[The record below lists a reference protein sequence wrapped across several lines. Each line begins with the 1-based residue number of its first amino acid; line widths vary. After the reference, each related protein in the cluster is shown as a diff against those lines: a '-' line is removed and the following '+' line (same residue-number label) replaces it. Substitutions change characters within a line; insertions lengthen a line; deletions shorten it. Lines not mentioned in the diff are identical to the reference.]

1 MVCNILAKELP
12 KSLIVVEVQFIKIV
26 VIVSNIFKFS
36 RFYCAQIIGWVIK
49 SFANIE
55 IERRL
60 FVGYVKQY
68 E

>member
-12 KSLIVVEVQFIKIV
+12 KSLIVVEVHFIKIV
-26 VIVSNIFKFS
+26 VILSDIFKFL
-36 RFYCAQIIGWVIK
+36 RLYCAQIIGWVIK

-60 FVGYVKQY
+60 FVGYVK
-68 E
+68 

>member
-1 MVCNILAKELP
+1 MVCNISAKELP
-12 KSLIVVEVQFIKIV
+12 KSLIVVEVQFIIIV

-36 RFYCAQIIGWVIK
+36 RLYCAQIIGWGIK

-60 FVGYVKQY
+60 FDGYVK
-68 E
+68 